1 MSASLRLISGLI
13 VLFSFSL
20 LAQAA
25 PQAIPAPPQLAAKG
39 FLLIDYNSGN
49 VIAQDNADNRME
61 PASLTKMLSAY
72 VVASEL
78 KGGNINLTDK
88 VTVSEKAWRMPGSRM
103 FIEVGKQVSV
113 EELLKGVIIQS
124 GNDATVALA
133 EYVAGSE
140 DAFASL
146 MNQYADKLGL
156 TGSHFVNS
164 TGLPDPDHYTT
175 PRDLS
180 LIAAAIIRDFPEHYK
195 WYAIKEYTFNN
206 ITQYNRNRLLWR
218 DKDVDGVKTGHTESA
233 GFCLVA
239 SADKNGMRLISV
251 VLGTDSEQAR
261 ERESQKLL
269 NYGFRFYE
277 SHRLYAAGEVLKDVR
292 IWQGTEDN
300 IKLGIAD
307 DLYITV
313 PRRRYKEL
321 QPAIR
326 YEALIKA
333 PVSKGAALGSVSI
346 SLDGEEIVSRPLVA
360 LHDVE
365 RGGWW
370 KRFVDWIKLLFHDL
384 FN

>member
-1 MSASLRLISGLI
+1 MFSSLRLISGLI
-13 VLFSFSL
+13 ILFCFSL

-25 PQAIPAPPQLAAKG
+25 PQAMPAPPQLAAKG
-39 FLLIDYNSGN
+39 FLLIDYNSGY
-49 VIAQDNADNRME
+49 VIAQDNADTRME

-78 KGGNINLTDK
+78 KNGNITLADK

-113 EELLKGVIIQS
+113 KELLKGVIIQS

-146 MNQYADKLGL
+146 MNQYAAKLGL

-175 PRDLS
+175 PQDLAI
-180 LIAAAIIRDFPEHYK
+180 IAAAIIRDFPEHYK
-195 WYAIKEYTFNN
+195 WYAIKQYTYNN

-218 DKDVDGVKTGHTESA
+218 DEDVDGVKTGHTESA

-239 SADKNGMRLISV
+239 SADKNGMRLMSV
-251 VLGTDSEQAR
+251 VLGTDSERAR

-300 IKLGIAD
+300 IKLGVAD
-307 DLYITV
+307 DLYVTV
-313 PRRRYKEL
+313 PRGRYKDL
-321 QPAIR
+321 HPAVR

-333 PVSKGAALGSVSI
+333 PISKGSALGNVSI
-346 SLDGEEIVSRPLVA
+346 MLDDNEIASRPLVA

-370 KRFVDWIKLLFHDL
+370 KRFVDWIKLFFHDL